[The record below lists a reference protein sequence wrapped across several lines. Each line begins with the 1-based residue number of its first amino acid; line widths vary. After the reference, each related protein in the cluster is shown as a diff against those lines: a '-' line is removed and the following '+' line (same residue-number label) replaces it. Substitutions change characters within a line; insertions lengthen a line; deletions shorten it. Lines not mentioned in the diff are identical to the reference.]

1 MARRLLKHV
10 AARVAL
16 RFLLQNN
23 MLPKR
28 KRVTTNTFKS
38 ILDKG
43 SVVYGSFFIFRY
55 IKQEKPGYAFVV
67 SKKLAKT
74 AVKRNSFRRKGYNII
89 RKYPIKSNIGAFF
102 YKKEGLAASIGEL
115 EVDINEILTKT
126 GAI

>member
-1 MARRLLKHV
+1 
-10 AARVAL
+10 
-16 RFLLQNN
+16 

-115 EVDINEILTKT
+115 EVDIKEILTKT